1 MADQGYQANF
11 EPVCSFQG
19 SQEACMRPHLL
30 GSAIINQFQS
40 AYKKVHSTKTDDFSG
55 KVKKNHRSVILT
67 ARPVTAR

>member
-55 KVKKNHRSVILT
+55 KV
-67 ARPVTAR
+67 